1 MLTEKFH
8 DVIAHEGVVSI
19 VSWGIGEPHVVN
31 TWNSYLIIQGD
42 NKILIPA
49 AGMRKTQANT
59 DVNPKVKLTIGSKGG
74 EGAKKMGMGFLLEG
88 VAEFLKSGPEYDL
101 MKAKC
106 SFTNRVL
113 VVTVTSIEKTL

>member
-1 MLTEKFH
+1 MLSETFYE
-8 DVIAHEGVVSI
+8 VIAQEGIVAI
-19 VSWGIGEPHVVN
+19 VSWGTGEPHVVN
-31 TWNSYLIIQGD
+31 TWNSYLIIQDG

-59 DVNPKVKLTIGSKGG
+59 EVNNKVKLTVGSKEAQG
-74 EGAKKMGMGFLLEG
+74 KKMGRGFLLEG
-88 VAEFLKSGPEYDL
+88 TAEFLKSGPEYDQ

-106 SFTNRVL
+106 PFTNRVL